1 MKGHVPEYRLER
13 ARDLEE
19 ALRMVGDGA
28 RPFAG
33 GTDLMVDLGAGKL
46 AGRRFVSLWG
56 LAELRGIAET
66 EEGLRLGAM
75 TTYRDVLASGAARRM
90 FPMLGEAARVTGGV
104 AIQNRGTLGG
114 NIANAS
120 PAADTCP
127 VLLAYDAVLE
137 LRSAA
142 GVRRV
147 AYEAFHTGYKRTVL
161 EPGELIAA
169 IVLPWRRGVWVDR
182 FRKVAARRAQAI
194 AKVNFAG
201 AARVDGGRIAD
212 LRIAYGSMGPAPVRC
227 RETERRVLA
236 GEAWTLSE
244 LTPVTDV
251 RSTAEYRARVA
262 RALLGMFVANL
273 RQ

>member
-1 MKGHVPEYRLER
+1 MNGHVPEYRLER
-13 ARDLEE
+13 ARDLDE
-19 ALRMVGDGA
+19 ALRLVGDGA

-33 GTDLMVDLGAGKL
+33 GTDLMVELGAGKL

-75 TTYRDVLASGAARRM
+75 TTYRDVLESGVARRL
-90 FPMLGEAARVTGGV
+90 FPMLGEAARLTGGA

-114 NIANAS
+114 NIGNAS
-120 PAADTCP
+120 PAADMCP

-142 GVRRV
+142 GARRV
-147 AYEAFHTGYKRTVL
+147 GYEGFHTGYKQTVL
-161 EPGELIAA
+161 EPGEIIAA
-169 IVLPWRRGVWVDR
+169 IVLPWRRGEWVDR

-201 AARVDGGRIAD
+201 AARVEDGRI
-212 LRIAYGSMGPAPVRC
+212 LEVRIAYGSMGPTPLRC
-227 RETERRVLA
+227 REAERRVVS
-236 GEAWTLSE
+236 GEGWTLGE
-244 LTPVTDV
+244 LAPITDV
-251 RSTAEYRARVA
+251 RSTAEYRGRVA
-262 RALLGMFVANL
+262 TNLLRVFLGNL
-273 RQ
+273 RG